1 MIQKIK
7 IIKTLIIIFSLSLSF
22 SANAQTVE
30 EIIKGRKAMFSENYQ
45 NAKKIS
51 ILLKSKRIEEAK
63 PLMKKISDNYIKLL
77 DYFPENAKEGFKTGA
92 LPSIWENK
100 DEFNALMKK
109 ASDDMIKLAKAIDT
123 AEDLRENVYVRESL
137 ETSQLS
143 AKSGTRFRSVS
154 KETNPPKIST
164 TMAADVVSEVRCGS
178 KVGGSAHNLLNT
190 PPASIS
196 EPTDASAIV
205 LISDFSLGT
214 EEDIGDVDSDE
225 EMAPS

>member
-7 IIKTLIIIFSLSLSF
+7 IIKTLIIIFSLTFPLS
-22 SANAQTVE
+22 AHAKTVE

-77 DYFPENAKEGFKTGA
+77 DYFPENTKEGFKTGA

-109 ASDDMIKLAKAIDT
+109 ASDDMIKLAKAIET
-123 AEDLRENVYVRESL
+123 AEDLRAVQKELMWSNCTACHS
-137 ETSQLS
+137 
-143 AKSGTRFRSVS
+143 RFR
-154 KETNPPKIST
+154 
-164 TMAADVVSEVRCGS
+164 
-178 KVGGSAHNLLNT
+178 
-190 PPASIS
+190 
-196 EPTDASAIV
+196 
-205 LISDFSLGT
+205 
-214 EEDIGDVDSDE
+214 
-225 EMAPS
+225 APH

>member
-7 IIKTLIIIFSLSLSF
+7 IIKTLIIIFSLCF
-22 SANAQTVE
+22 PFTANAQTVE

-51 ILLKSKRIEEAK
+51 ILLKSKKIEEAK

-77 DYFPENAKEGFKTGA
+77 DYFPENTTEGFKTEA

-123 AEDLRENVYVRESL
+123 AEDLRVAQKELMWSNC
-137 ETSQLS
+137 S
-143 AKSGTRFRSVS
+143 ACHSKFR
-154 KETNPPKIST
+154 
-164 TMAADVVSEVRCGS
+164 
-178 KVGGSAHNLLNT
+178 
-190 PPASIS
+190 
-196 EPTDASAIV
+196 
-205 LISDFSLGT
+205 
-214 EEDIGDVDSDE
+214 
-225 EMAPS
+225 APH